1 MKLRY
6 FFGFALLYLVLVG
19 AYAFYI
25 AADYSYTLT
34 NTLFFE
40 FHLTLPV
47 ALWLCLP
54 TILLFIIALLFMS
67 FAALVQKFKNMALR
81 RDIDKIFT
89 QIQEQ
94 MLGNPIRNRVFSNP
108 DLHLL
113 SKSLQRFYLLPNTNT
128 PNVNHEKIDA
138 TFDIFKDILNGNNDS
153 KIRLNQSHPFY
164 NLNIRNSI
172 QDDASKALNILKQ
185 DLNASIVEKDTYIQ
199 TNRQAVYNKAWKV
212 LLSGGPKTLQKAL
225 QLTQNHLTY
234 ATLFQLM
241 QTCAKGG
248 IDIQKEVLIS
258 ACKSVK
264 LNEKE
269 YLGLAI
275 AVCELLQ
282 QNNINF
288 WLQVFESLSKEVE
301 ASVFAYFYI
310 LLEVG
315 KTDEAM
321 DLKQQ
326 YPKDDF
332 LTISAFSAL
341 KEKGYPLLVFFDPIL
356 YRTRKLEK
364 SQPTTPNAM
373 QLDYK
378 NH

>member
-19 AYAFYI
+19 AYTFYI
-25 AADYSYTLT
+25 TTDYYTLT
-34 NTLFFE
+34 NTLFID
-40 FHLTLPV
+40 FHLTLPI

-54 TILLFIIALLFMS
+54 AILLFIIALLFMS
-67 FAALVQKFKNMALR
+67 FALLVQKFKNIALR

-94 MLGNPIRNRVFSNP
+94 MLGNPVRERVFSHQ

-113 SKSLQRFYLLPNTNT
+113 SKSLQRFDLLPNTNT
-128 PNVNHEKIDA
+128 SNANYEKIDVI
-138 TFDIFKDILNGNNDS
+138 FDRFKEILNGNNDQ
-153 KIRLNQSHPFY
+153 KIRLSQTHPFY
-164 NLNIRNSI
+164 NLNVKNAI
-172 QDDASKALNILKQ
+172 QDDTNKALNTLKL
-185 DLNASIVEKDTYIQ
+185 DLDISITEKYTNTQ
-199 TNRQAVYNKAWKV
+199 TDKQAVYDKAWEV
-212 LLSGGPKTLQKAL
+212 LLAGNPKVLQKAL
-225 QLTQNHLTY
+225 QLTKNHLTY
-234 ATLFQLM
+234 EALLQLM
-241 QTCAKGG
+241 QACAKGS
-248 IDIQKEVLIS
+248 IDIKKELLVNT
-258 ACKSVK
+258 CKSIT

-275 AVCELLQ
+275 SVCELLQ

-288 WLQVFESLSKEVE
+288 WLYVFEALSKEVE

-315 KTDEAM
+315 KTDEVM

-332 LTISAFSAL
+332 LPVSAFIAL
-341 KEKGYPLLVFFDPIL
+341 KEKGYPLLLFFDPLL
-356 YRTRKLEK
+356 YRSRKLEK
-364 SQPTTPNAM
+364 SQPTAKNTM